1 MAEGADGGGEAAPK
15 AALHLG
21 VDLHAVALARRP
33 GVAAADAAEEAPVL
47 LCAARDFAEEKLR
60 AALCQIDGT
69 LVWVGVGG
77 VGAKRGAACQN
88 ARRCLWKEEGAARGA
103 GMDRGEWDEA
113 LCEQRQRRG
122 HKKSACVII
131 ILGAVSER

>member
-60 AALCQIDGT
+60 AALCQIDGA
-69 LVWVGVGG
+69 LSSRGGREEWGG
-77 VGAKRGAACQN
+77 VSEREA
-88 ARRCLWKEEGAARGA
+88 LARG
-103 GMDRGEWDEA
+103 GEWDEA
-113 LCEQRQRRG
+113 RCEQRQRRG